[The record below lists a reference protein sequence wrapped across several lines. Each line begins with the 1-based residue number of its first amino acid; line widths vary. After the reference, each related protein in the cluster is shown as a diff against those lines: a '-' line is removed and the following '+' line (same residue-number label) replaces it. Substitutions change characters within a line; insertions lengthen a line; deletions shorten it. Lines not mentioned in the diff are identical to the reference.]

1 MWYYLLKISLIWMV
15 FYFEYID
22 FYFYLLYGY
31 KPNVVIWNG
40 EGLFVDLGVLVQSK
54 IGLIWTL
61 N

>member
-1 MWYYLLKISLIWMV
+1 MV

-22 FYFYLLYGY
+22 FYIYLLYGY
-31 KPNVVIWNG
+31 EPNVVIWNG